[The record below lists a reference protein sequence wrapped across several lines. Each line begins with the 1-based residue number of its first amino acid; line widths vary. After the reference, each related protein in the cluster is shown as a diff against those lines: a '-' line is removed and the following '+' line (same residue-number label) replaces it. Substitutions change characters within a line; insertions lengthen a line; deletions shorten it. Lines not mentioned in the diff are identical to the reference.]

1 MLNIYYGRESINKE
15 KFIFDHINKKTLLL
29 VPDQFTLEAEQ
40 RAFSVLGVK
49 GLMDLEI
56 ISPSRLGFRILAK
69 VGGNKVVHVDKYGR
83 HMLLTKILSDEKE
96 NLEAF
101 KGLDKMP
108 AFIEMMNNL
117 ISEMKQYNT
126 SPQQLAEII
135 AEVEDNFLLNKKLK
149 DIQRIYKK
157 YEDYI
162 ENKYVDTEDYVNLFI
177 SKIEKFEDIRSRD
190 IWIWGFDYFT
200 PKNLDLIR
208 ELMRYAISVN
218 VVMTYDEGCRDEE
231 VFEIAGGMI
240 DKLTRMAA
248 EEGQVFSKEK
258 IGVDYKVIR
267 DMSRHHALTDL
278 EEELFSLPFIES
290 RATEGITLINA
301 ANIYAEV
308 ESAAAFIVELVRD
321 KGLRFRDIVVI
332 CNDMEMR
339 GSIIKRTFEEYGLPI
354 FLDKKRSALHHP
366 ILEFVAALI
375 DINSRGWLSQDVFR
389 LAKTG
394 FSDLTND
401 EVEELE
407 NYSYKYKIRGNA
419 WKKEFV
425 KGEMEY
431 RSAGLEHINAIR
443 SKLICPILLFEEK
456 YKEALT
462 VEEKVRALYYYLN
475 NQVQLPNKLEELIQ
489 IQIDNNH
496 QELADET
503 SQIWGI
509 LVGILE
515 QLIELLGQDR
525 IPNKEFAKV
534 LASGFEA
541 IEIGLIPPTLD
552 RIMVGTMQRTRG
564 SDLKALII
572 IGAND
577 GVLPQDSVNEGL
589 LSEEEK
595 AKLYE
600 SKAEICKID
609 ELRIKEEKLAIYKT
623 LSMPER
629 YLWIGYSI
637 SDTEG
642 KEMKQS
648 SIFDKISEIFPEI
661 EIEKDII
668 SRGNPMQL
676 ISSKENAVKHM
687 TIAVRKGLEGIPVEK
702 QWKEVID
709 WYRREDLETLEKLSK
724 GIFYSGK
731 LESLGTT
738 ISQKLFR
745 KEFEK
750 PLKLSPSSLEKYGRC
765 PFAFLM
771 AYGLK
776 PDERRVYEIAG
787 REIGDIYHQCLMKM
801 SMELTIDGVEVTDE
815 NSPWMTITEE
825 ECAGLIDRLI
835 DEETADY
842 KEGIFSVGAAEN
854 YKKQR
859 IKKVCTQVA
868 WVIVNHMRQG
878 TIKRVEFEAG
888 FGNEE
893 GKIFP
898 AIEVTLEQQT
908 VLIEGKIDRVDVLKN
923 NITKIIDYKS
933 GKEKFDIQEVKAGY
947 RLQLML
953 YLKAA
958 QDAVDPNMVGGG
970 VFYFQIDEPIID
982 ASQMVQSLDLEKI
995 EAETLKC
1002 FKLDGIMLDDPEV
1015 IKSIAGEF
1023 NGYSKICCIR
1033 DTKEGIKGTSEGKL
1047 LSNEEF
1053 SQLRKAVDEKITELC
1068 RNIISGE
1075 IPAKPK
1081 KTKAAKACDYCQYKS
1096 VCGFDLAF
1104 EGFEYDTVAKS

>member
-69 VGGNKVVHVDKYGR
+69 VGGNKIMHVDKYGR
-83 HMLLTKILSDEKE
+83 HMLLTKILSNEKE

-101 KGLDKMP
+101 KGLEKMP
-108 AFIEMMNNL
+108 AFIEMINNL

-126 SPQQLAEII
+126 SPDQLTEIMAGI
-135 AEVEDNFLLNKKLK
+135 EDNFLLHKKLK

-162 ENKYVDTEDYVNLFI
+162 QDRYVDTEDYVNLFI
-177 SKIEKFEDIRSRD
+177 SKLEKFEEIRSCD

-208 ELMRYAISVN
+208 ELMRHAISVN

-231 VFEIAGGMI
+231 VFEITGSMI
-240 DKLTRMAA
+240 NKLTLMA
-248 EEGQVFSKEK
+248 EEENQGFAKNK
-258 IGVDYKVIR
+258 IGAEYLVKGEKG
-267 DMSRHHALTDL
+267 RHQALADL
-278 EEELFSLPFIES
+278 EEELFSLPLRES
-290 RATEGITLINA
+290 GETEGITLINA

-321 KGLRFRDIVVI
+321 KGLRFRDVVVI
-332 CNDMEMR
+332 CNDMEIR

-354 FLDKKRSALHHP
+354 FLDKKRNALHHP
-366 ILEFVAALI
+366 ILEFVSALI

-394 FSDLTND
+394 LSDLTND
-401 EVEELE
+401 KVEELE
-407 NYSYKYKIRGNA
+407 NYVYKYRIRGNA
-419 WKKEFV
+419 WKKEFE
-425 KGEMEY
+425 KGETEY
-431 RSAGLEHINAIR
+431 QPAGLAQINLIR
-443 SKLICPILLFEEK
+443 SKLIKPILQFEEK
-456 YKEALT
+456 YKEAVT

-489 IQIDNNH
+489 IQIENNH
-496 QELADET
+496 QEIADET

-515 QLIELLGQDR
+515 QLIELLGQEK
-525 IPNKEFAKV
+525 IPNREFAKV

-564 SDLKALII
+564 SALKALVI

-589 LSEEEK
+589 LSEDEK
-595 AKLYE
+595 AKLYD

-623 LSMPER
+623 LSMPEK

-642 KEMKQS
+642 KELKQS
-648 SIFDKISEIFPEI
+648 SVFDKISQIFHLV
-661 EIEKDII
+661 EIEKDIV
-668 SRGNPMQL
+668 SRGNPMEL
-676 ISSKENAVKHM
+676 ISAKENAVKHM
-687 TIAVRKGLEGIPVEK
+687 TLAVRKGLEGLPVEK
-702 QWKEVID
+702 EWSQVVG
-709 WYRREDLETLEKLSK
+709 WYRKEDPETIDRLSK

-731 LESLGTT
+731 LESLGAN
-738 ISQKLFR
+738 ISKKLFR
-745 KEFEK
+745 KELEK
-750 PLKLSPSSLEKYGRC
+750 PLKLSPSSVEKYGRC

-787 REIGDIYHQCLMKM
+787 REIGDVYHNCLMKM
-801 SMELTIDGVEVTDE
+801 SMELSKDGGEITAE

-825 ECAGLIDRLI
+825 ECTGLIDRI
-835 DEETADY
+835 IEEETFDY
-842 KEGIFSVGAAEN
+842 KEGLFFMGAAEN

-868 WVIVNHMRQG
+868 WVMVNHVRQG
-878 TIKRVEFEAG
+878 TIKRVEFEAE
-888 FGNEE
+888 FGNGEE
-893 GKIFP
+893 KIFP
-898 AIEVTLEQQT
+898 AIEVNLGEETI
-908 VLIEGKIDRVDVLKN
+908 LIEGKIDRVDVLKN
-923 NITKIIDYKS
+923 NSTKIIDYKS
-933 GKEKFDIQEVKAGY
+933 GREKFDIEEVKAGY

-958 QDAVDPNMVGGG
+958 QDAVDPNVVGGG

-982 ASQMVQSLDLEKI
+982 VSQMGQNLDLEKI
-995 EAETLKC
+995 DGEMLKS
-1002 FKLDGIMLDDPEV
+1002 FKLDGIMLDDTEV

-1023 NGYSKICCIR
+1023 TGYSKIFSIR
-1033 DTKEGIKGTSEGKL
+1033 ESKEGIKGTSEGKL

-1053 SQLRKAVDEKITELC
+1053 LQLRKAVDEKMMELC
-1068 RNIISGE
+1068 RDIVSGE
-1075 IPAKPK
+1075 VQAKPK
-1081 KTKAAKACDYCQYKS
+1081 KTKTAKACDYCQYKS

-1104 EGFEYDTVAKS
+1104 EGYEYDTVGKS

>member
-56 ISPSRLGFRILAK
+56 ISPSRLGFRILAN
-69 VGGNKVVHVDKYGR
+69 VGGNKGIQVDKYGR
-83 HMLLTKILSDEKE
+83 HMLLTKILSNEKN

-101 KGLDKMP
+101 KGLEKMP

-126 SPQQLAEII
+126 SPEQLTEIL
-135 AEVEDNFLLNKKLK
+135 AEVENNFLLHRKLK
-149 DIQRIYKK
+149 DIQRIYQK
-157 YEDYI
+157 YEEYI
-162 ENKYVDTEDYVNLFI
+162 QDKYVDTEDYVNLFI
-177 SKIEKFEDIRSRD
+177 SKLKKFEEIKSCD

-200 PKNLDLIR
+200 PKNLDLIK

-218 VVMTYDEGCRDEE
+218 IVMTYDEGCRDEE
-231 VFEIAGGMI
+231 VFQITGSMM
-240 DKLTRMAA
+240 DKLTRMA
-248 EEGQVFSKEK
+248 EEENQGFSKHK
-258 IGVDYKVIR
+258 IGEEYKVIR
-267 DMSRHHALTDL
+267 ENGGSQALADL
-278 EEELFSLPFIES
+278 EQELFAIPLRES
-290 RATEGITLINA
+290 DKTEGIALINA

-332 CNDMEMR
+332 CNDMETR

-354 FLDKKRSALHHP
+354 FLDKKRNALHHP
-366 ILEFVAALI
+366 ILEFVSALI
-375 DINSRGWLSQDVFR
+375 DINSRGWLTQDVFR

-394 FSDLTND
+394 LSELTND

-407 NYSYKYKIRGNA
+407 NYAFKYKIRGNA

-425 KGEMEY
+425 KGAIEY
-431 RSAGLEHINAIR
+431 QQSGLEHINAIR
-443 SKLICPILLFEEK
+443 SKLIQPTLLFEET
-456 YKEALT
+456 YKEAGT
-462 VEEKVRALYYYLN
+462 VEEKVRALYDYLN
-475 NQVQLPNKLEELIQ
+475 NRAQIPRKLEGLIDAQ
-489 IQIDNNH
+489 ISNNQ

-515 QLIELLGQDR
+515 QLIELLGQEK
-525 IPNKEFAKV
+525 IPNREFAKV

-564 SDLKALII
+564 SALKALVI

-577 GVLPQDSVNEGL
+577 GVLPQDSISEGL
-589 LSEEEK
+589 LSEDEK
-595 AKLYE
+595 AKLYDNR
-600 SKAEICKID
+600 AEICKID

-623 LSMPER
+623 LSMPEK

-637 SDTEG
+637 SDIEG
-642 KEMKQS
+642 KELKQS
-648 SIFDKISEIFPEI
+648 SVFDKISQIFGLV

-668 SRGNPMQL
+668 SQGNPLAL
-676 ISSKENAVKHM
+676 ISAKENAVKHM
-687 TIAVRKGLEGIPVEK
+687 TLAVRKGLEGSPVEREWEQVVEWYK
-702 QWKEVID
+702 KEDPATID
-709 WYRREDLETLEKLSK
+709 RLAK

-731 LESLGTT
+731 LESLGSTL
-738 ISQKLFR
+738 SKKLFR
-745 KEFEK
+745 KDDEK
-750 PLKLSPSSLEKYGRC
+750 PLKLSPSSIEKYGRC

-771 AYGLK
+771 SYGLK

-787 REIGDIYHQCLMKM
+787 REIGDVYHQCLMKM
-801 SMELTIDGVEVTDE
+801 SVELSKDGGEITGE
-815 NSPWMTITEE
+815 NSPWMTISEE
-825 ECAGLIDRLI
+825 ECTILIDKLVE
-835 DEETADY
+835 EETVDY
-842 KEGIFSVGAAEN
+842 KEGLFASGAAEI

-859 IKKVCTQVA
+859 VKKVCAQVA
-868 WVIVNHMRQG
+868 WVLVNHVRQG
-878 TIKRVEFEAG
+878 TIKRVEFEAE
-888 FGNEE
+888 FGNGEE
-893 GKIFP
+893 KTFP
-898 AIEVTLEQQT
+898 AIKIELGDET
-908 VLIEGKIDRVDVLKN
+908 VFIEGKIDRVDVLKN
-923 NITKIIDYKS
+923 NSTKIIDYKS
-933 GKEKFDIQEVKAGY
+933 GREKFDIEEVKAGY

-958 QDAVDPNMVGGG
+958 QDAVDSNLVGGG
-970 VFYFQIDEPIID
+970 VFYFQIDEPIVD
-982 ASQMVQSLDLEKI
+982 ASEMEQNLDLDKI
-995 EAETLKC
+995 DGEA
-1002 FKLDGIMLDDPEV
+1002 FKTFRLDGIMLDDAEV

-1023 NGYSKICCIR
+1023 TGYSKIFSIR

-1047 LSNEEF
+1047 LSSEEF
-1053 SQLRKAVDEKITELC
+1053 LQLRKAVDSKIMDLC
-1068 RNIISGE
+1068 RDMVSGE

-1081 KTKAAKACDYCQYKS
+1081 KTKTSKACDYCQYKS

-1104 EGFEYDTVAKS
+1104 EGFEYDTVGDA